1 MVDALDSKSGIRKN
15 VGVQVPPCPPI
26 INFLLKGA
34 ICKIKNSGFNTQSF
48 LFVFQIGLLQK
59 CMSGY

>member
-1 MVDALDSKSGIRKN
+1 
-15 VGVQVPPCPPI
+15 
-26 INFLLKGA
+26 LLKGA